1 MVVFM
6 DYCFGGVEFDEDDEF
21 DDGFMFGYD
30 EINGFERFEVFNVLV
45 IMLRKRMKM
54 LGNVC
59 N

>member
-1 MVVFM
+1 M

-54 LGNVC
+54 LGNMC